1 MERKATFVA
10 IENDG
15 QKRTIENWKKAD
27 ILLLLEALR
36 LKNQDLYA
44 FMQDCVTKG
53 YRQMNFV
60 GIQCEEPP
68 PLGHYYTSEK
78 KTPTFK
84 SSLNDEQLEILVQM
98 LDDMMVFA
106 HPITLTKEV
115 LGAFFRCEQTK
126 LKVRNLRLLCA
137 VMQALSNYGYI
148 GKYWQAPIYKHKL
161 LRAYKKEGYVN
172 RSDLTT
178 ANHAIN
184 NVLMD
189 ERVKTIIKTVKSLL
203 VAKCEKY

>member
-36 LKNQDLYA
+36 VKNQDLYA

-53 YRQMNFV
+53 YPQMNLV

-68 PLGHYYTSEK
+68 PLGHYCTSEK
-78 KTPTFK
+78 KTSTFK

-98 LDDMMVFA
+98 LDYMMVFA
-106 HPITLTKEV
+106 YPVALTKEV
-115 LGAFFRCEQTK
+115 LGAFFRCEQTE
-126 LKVRNLRLLCA
+126 LRVRNLRLLCA
-137 VMQALSNYGYI
+137 VMQALSYYGYI

-161 LRAYKKEGYVN
+161 LRAYKKEGYIN

-189 ERVKTIIKTVKSLL
+189 ERVKTIIKTVKSL
-203 VAKCEKY
+203 

>member
-27 ILLLLEALR
+27 ILLLLETLR
-36 LKNQDLYA
+36 VKNQDLYV
-44 FMQDCVTKG
+44 FMQDCVAKG
-53 YRQMNFV
+53 YRQMNLV

-68 PLGHYYTSEK
+68 PLEHYCTSEK

-84 SSLNDEQLEILVQM
+84 SSLNDGQLEILVQM

-115 LGAFFRCEQTK
+115 LGAFFRCEQTE
-126 LKVRNLRLLCA
+126 LKVHNLRLLCA
-137 VMQALSNYGYI
+137 VMQALSNYGHI

-189 ERVKTIIKTVKSLL
+189 ERVKTIIKTVKSL
-203 VAKCEKY
+203 

>member
-36 LKNQDLYA
+36 VKNQDLYV
-44 FMQDCVTKG
+44 FMQNCVTKG
-53 YRQMNFV
+53 YRQINLV

-68 PLGHYYTSEK
+68 TLGIYRTIEK

-84 SSLNDEQLEILVQM
+84 SSFNDGQLEILVKM
-98 LDDMMVFA
+98 LNDIMVFA
-106 HPITLTKEV
+106 HPTALTKEV
-115 LGAFFRCEQTK
+115 LGAFFKCEQTE

-137 VMQALSNYGYI
+137 IMQALSNYGHI
-148 GKYWQAPIYKHKL
+148 GKNWQAPIYKHKL
-161 LRAYKKEGYVN
+161 LWAYKKEGYVN

-189 ERVKTIIKTVKSLL
+189 ERVKTIIKTVKSL
-203 VAKCEKY
+203 

>member
-36 LKNQDLYA
+36 IKNQDLYA

-53 YRQMNFV
+53 YRQMNLV

-68 PLGHYYTSEK
+68 PLRHYCTSEK

-84 SSLNDEQLEILVQM
+84 SSLNDGQLEILVQM
-98 LDDMMVFA
+98 LNDMMVFA
-106 HPITLTKEV
+106 HPVALTKEV
-115 LGAFFRCEQTK
+115 LGAFFRCEQTE

-137 VMQALSNYGYI
+137 IMQALSNYGHI
-148 GKYWQAPIYKHKL
+148 GRYWQAPIYKHKL
-161 LRAYKKEGYVN
+161 LWAYKKDGHVN

-189 ERVKTIIKTVKSLL
+189 ERVKTIIKTVKSL
-203 VAKCEKY
+203 

>member
-36 LKNQDLYA
+36 IKNQDLYV
-44 FMQDCVTKG
+44 FMQDSVTKG
-53 YRQMNFV
+53 YRQMNLV

-68 PLGHYYTSEK
+68 PLRHYYTSEK

-98 LDDMMVFA
+98 LDDMKVFA
-106 HPITLTKEV
+106 HPVALTKEV
-115 LGAFFRCEQTK
+115 LGAFFRCEQTE
-126 LKVRNLRLLCA
+126 LKVRNLRLLC
-137 VMQALSNYGYI
+137 VIMQALSNYGHI
-148 GKYWQAPIYKHKL
+148 GRYWQAPIYKHKL
-161 LRAYKKEGYVN
+161 LWAYKKDGHVN

-189 ERVKTIIKTVKSLL
+189 ERVKTIIKTVKSL
-203 VAKCEKY
+203 

>member
-27 ILLLLEALR
+27 MLLLLEALR
-36 LKNQDLYA
+36 VKNQDLYV

-53 YRQMNFV
+53 YRQMNLV
-60 GIQCEEPP
+60 GIQCKEPP
-68 PLGHYYTSEK
+68 PLGIYRTSEK

-84 SSLNDEQLEILVQM
+84 SSLNDGQLEILVQM

-115 LGAFFRCEQTK
+115 LRAFFRCEQTE
-126 LKVRNLRLLCA
+126 LKVRNLRLLCT

-148 GKYWQAPIYKHKL
+148 GKYWQAPIYKYKL
-161 LRAYKKEGYVN
+161 LWAYKKEGYIN

-189 ERVKTIIKTVKSLL
+189 ERVKTIIKTVKSL
-203 VAKCEKY
+203 

>member
-36 LKNQDLYA
+36 VKNQDQYV

-53 YRQMNFV
+53 YRQMNLV

-68 PLGHYYTSEK
+68 PLGHYCTSKK

-84 SSLNDEQLEILVQM
+84 SSLNDGQLEILVQM

-115 LGAFFRCEQTK
+115 LGAFFRCEQTE
-126 LKVRNLRLLCA
+126 LKVHNLRLLCA
-137 VMQALSNYGYI
+137 VMQALSNYGHI

-189 ERVKTIIKTVKSLL
+189 ERVKTIIKTVKSL
-203 VAKCEKY
+203 

>member
-1 MERKATFVA
+1 MESKSTFVA

-36 LKNQDLYA
+36 IKNQDLYV
-44 FMQDCVTKG
+44 FMQDCVAKG
-53 YRQMNFV
+53 YRQMNLV

-68 PLGHYYTSEK
+68 PLGHYCTSEM

-84 SSLNDEQLEILVQM
+84 SSFNDGQLDILVKTF
-98 LDDMMVFA
+98 DDMMVFA
-106 HPITLTKEV
+106 HPVTLTKEV
-115 LGAFFRCEQTK
+115 LGAFFRCEQTA

-137 VMQALSNYGYI
+137 AMQALSNYGHI

-161 LRAYKKEGYVN
+161 LWAYKKAGYVN

-189 ERVKTIIKTVKSLL
+189 ERVKTIIKTIKSL
-203 VAKCEKY
+203 

>member
-1 MERKATFVA
+1 MESKATFVA

-36 LKNQDLYA
+36 VKNQDLYA
-44 FMQDCVTKG
+44 FMQDCVAKG
-53 YRQMNFV
+53 YRQMNLV

-68 PLGHYYTSEK
+68 PLGHYCTSEM

-84 SSLNDEQLEILVQM
+84 SSFNDGQLDILVKM

-115 LGAFFRCEQTK
+115 LGAFFRCEQTE

-137 VMQALSNYGYI
+137 VMQALSNYGHI
-148 GKYWQAPIYKHKL
+148 GKYLQDHIYKHKL
-161 LRAYKKEGYVN
+161 LWAYKKAGYVN

-189 ERVKTIIKTVKSLL
+189 ERVKTIIKTIKSL
-203 VAKCEKY
+203 

>member
-36 LKNQDLYA
+36 VKNQDQYV

-53 YRQMNFV
+53 YRQMNLV

-68 PLGHYYTSEK
+68 PLGHYCTSEK
-78 KTPTFK
+78 KTSTFK
-84 SSLNDEQLEILVQM
+84 SSLNDGQLEILVQM

-115 LGAFFRCEQTK
+115 LGAFFRCEQTE
-126 LKVRNLRLLCA
+126 LKVHNLRLLCA
-137 VMQALSNYGYI
+137 VMQALSNYGHI

-189 ERVKTIIKTVKSLL
+189 ERVKTIIKTVKSL
-203 VAKCEKY
+203 

>member
-36 LKNQDLYA
+36 VRNQDLYV

-53 YRQMNFV
+53 YRQMNLV

-68 PLGHYYTSEK
+68 PLGHYCTSK
-78 KTPTFK
+78 KETPTFK
-84 SSLNDEQLEILVQM
+84 SSLNDGQLEILVQM

-115 LGAFFRCEQTK
+115 LRAFFKCEQTE
-126 LKVRNLRLLCA
+126 LKVHNLRLLCA
-137 VMQALSNYGYI
+137 VMQALSNYGHI

-189 ERVKTIIKTVKSLL
+189 ERVKTIIKTVKSL
-203 VAKCEKY
+203 

>member
-15 QKRTIENWKKAD
+15 QKQTIENWKKAD

-36 LKNQDLYA
+36 VKNQDLYV

-53 YRQMNFV
+53 YRQMNLV

-84 SSLNDEQLEILVQM
+84 SSLNDGQLEILVKTF
-98 LDDMMVFA
+98 DDMMVFA
-106 HPITLTKEV
+106 HPVTLTKEV
-115 LGAFFRCEQTK
+115 LGAFFRCEQTA

-137 VMQALSNYGYI
+137 AMQALSNYGHI

-161 LRAYKKEGYVN
+161 LRAYKKEGYIN

-189 ERVKTIIKTVKSLL
+189 ERVKTIIKTVKSL
-203 VAKCEKY
+203 

>member
-36 LKNQDLYA
+36 VRNQDLYV
-44 FMQDCVTKG
+44 FMQNCVTKG
-53 YRQMNFV
+53 YRQMNLV

-68 PLGHYYTSEK
+68 PLGIYRTSEK

-84 SSLNDEQLEILVQM
+84 SSINDGQLEILVKM
-98 LDDMMVFA
+98 FNDMMVFA
-106 HPITLTKEV
+106 HPIALTKEV
-115 LGAFFRCEQTK
+115 LGAFFKCEQTE

-137 VMQALSNYGYI
+137 IMQALSNYGHI
-148 GKYWQAPIYKHKL
+148 GKNWQAPIYKHKL

-189 ERVKTIIKTVKSLL
+189 ERVKTIIRTVKSL
-203 VAKCEKY
+203 

>member
-1 MERKATFVA
+1 MLRAIIRLYIDKQFNDYKMERKATFVA

-36 LKNQDLYA
+36 VRNQDLYV

-53 YRQMNFV
+53 YRQMNLV

-68 PLGHYYTSEK
+68 PLGHYCTSEK

-84 SSLNDEQLEILVQM
+84 SSLNDGQLEILVKM
-98 LDDMMVFA
+98 LDDMMIFA
-106 HPITLTKEV
+106 HPVTLTKEV
-115 LGAFFRCEQTK
+115 LGAFFKCEQTE

-137 VMQALSNYGYI
+137 VM
-148 GKYWQAPIYKHKL
+148 
-161 LRAYKKEGYVN
+161 
-172 RSDLTT
+172 
-178 ANHAIN
+178 
-184 NVLMD
+184 
-189 ERVKTIIKTVKSLL
+189 
-203 VAKCEKY
+203 

>member
-1 MERKATFVA
+1 MDRKATFVA

-27 ILLLLEALR
+27 MLLLLEALR
-36 LKNQDLYA
+36 EKNQDLYA
-44 FMQDCVTKG
+44 FMQDYVTKG
-53 YRQMNFV
+53 YRQMNLV
-60 GIQCEEPP
+60 GIQCKEPP
-68 PLGHYYTSEK
+68 PLGISSTNEK

-84 SSLNDEQLEILVQM
+84 SSLNDGQLEKLVKM
-98 LDDMMVFA
+98 LNDIMVFA
-106 HPITLTKEV
+106 HPVTLTKEV
-115 LGAFFRCEQTK
+115 LGAFFKCEQTE

-137 VMQALSNYGYI
+137 VMQALSNYGHI
-148 GKYWQAPIYKHKL
+148 GKNWQAPIYKHKL
-161 LRAYKKEGYVN
+161 LWAYKKEGYVN

-189 ERVKTIIKTVKSLL
+189 ERVKTIIKTVKSL
-203 VAKCEKY
+203 

>member
-1 MERKATFVA
+1 MESKATFVA

-36 LKNQDLYA
+36 IKNQDLYV
-44 FMQDCVTKG
+44 FMQDCVAKG
-53 YRQMNFV
+53 YRQMNLV

-68 PLGHYYTSEK
+68 PLGHYCTSEK
-78 KTPTFK
+78 KTSTFK
-84 SSLNDEQLEILVQM
+84 SSLNDEQLEILAQM

-106 HPITLTKEV
+106 HPVALTKEV
-115 LGAFFRCEQTK
+115 LRAFFRCEQTE

-148 GKYWQAPIYKHKL
+148 GKYWQVPIYKHKL

-184 NVLMD
+184 DVLMD
-189 ERVKTIIKTVKSLL
+189 ERVKTIIKTVKSLW

>member
-36 LKNQDLYA
+36 VRNQDLYV

-53 YRQMNFV
+53 YRQMNLV

-68 PLGHYYTSEK
+68 PLGHYCTSKK

-84 SSLNDEQLEILVQM
+84 SSLNDGQLEILVQM

-115 LGAFFRCEQTK
+115 LRAFFKCEQTE
-126 LKVRNLRLLCA
+126 LKVHNLRLLCA
-137 VMQALSNYGYI
+137 VMQALSNYGHI

-161 LRAYKKEGYVN
+161 LRAYKKEGCVN

-189 ERVKTIIKTVKSLL
+189 ERVKTIIKTVKSL
-203 VAKCEKY
+203 

>member
-36 LKNQDLYA
+36 VKNQDQYV
-44 FMQDCVTKG
+44 FMQDCVARG
-53 YRQMNFV
+53 YRQMNLV

-68 PLGHYYTSEK
+68 PLGHYCTSKK

-84 SSLNDEQLEILVQM
+84 SSLNDGQLEILVQM

-106 HPITLTKEV
+106 HPVALNKEV
-115 LGAFFRCEQTK
+115 LGAFFRCEQTE
-126 LKVRNLRLLCA
+126 LKVHNLRLLCVA
-137 VMQALSNYGYI
+137 MQALSNYGHI

-189 ERVKTIIKTVKSLL
+189 ERVKTIIKTVKSL
-203 VAKCEKY
+203 

>member
-1 MERKATFVA
+1 MESKATFVA

-36 LKNQDLYA
+36 IKNQDLYV
-44 FMQDCVTKG
+44 FMQDCVAKG
-53 YRQMNFV
+53 YRQMNLV

-68 PLGHYYTSEK
+68 PLGHYCTSEK

-84 SSLNDEQLEILVQM
+84 SSFNDGQLDILVKM

-115 LGAFFRCEQTK
+115 LGAFFRCEQTE
-126 LKVRNLRLLCA
+126 LKVRNLRLLCVA
-137 VMQALSNYGYI
+137 MQALSNYGHI

-161 LRAYKKEGYVN
+161 LWANKKEGYVN

-189 ERVKTIIKTVKSLL
+189 ERVKTIIKTVKSL
-203 VAKCEKY
+203 

>member
-1 MERKATFVA
+1 MERKVTFVA

-36 LKNQDLYA
+36 VRNQDLYV
-44 FMQDCVTKG
+44 FMQDCVIKG
-53 YRQMNFV
+53 YRQMNLV

-68 PLGHYYTSEK
+68 PFGHCCTSEK
-78 KTPTFK
+78 KTSTFK
-84 SSLNDEQLEILVQM
+84 SSLNDGQLEILVKM
-98 LDDMMVFA
+98 LDDMMIFA
-106 HPITLTKEV
+106 HPVALTKEV
-115 LGAFFRCEQTK
+115 LRAFFKCEQTE
-126 LKVRNLRLLCA
+126 LKVHNLRLLCA
-137 VMQALSNYGYI
+137 VMQALSNYGHI

-178 ANHAIN
+178 ANYAIN

-189 ERVKTIIKTVKSLL
+189 ERVKTIIKTVKSL
-203 VAKCEKY
+203 

>member
-1 MERKATFVA
+1 MDRKATFVA

-27 ILLLLEALR
+27 MLLLLEALR
-36 LKNQDLYA
+36 EKNQDLYA
-44 FMQDCVTKG
+44 FMQDYVTKG
-53 YRQMNFV
+53 YRQMNLV
-60 GIQCEEPP
+60 GIQCKEPP
-68 PLGHYYTSEK
+68 PLGISSTNEK

-84 SSLNDEQLEILVQM
+84 SSLNDGQLEILVQM

-115 LGAFFRCEQTK
+115 LRAFFRCEQTE
-126 LKVRNLRLLCA
+126 LKVRNLRLLCT

-161 LRAYKKEGYVN
+161 LWAYKKEGYIN

-189 ERVKTIIKTVKSLL
+189 ERVKTIIKGCSIN
-203 VAKCEKY
+203 

>member
-1 MERKATFVA
+1 MESKSTFVA

-36 LKNQDLYA
+36 IKNQDLYV
-44 FMQDCVTKG
+44 FMQDCVAKG
-53 YRQMNFV
+53 YRQMNLV
-60 GIQCEEPP
+60 GIQCEESP
-68 PLGHYYTSEK
+68 PLGHYCTSEK

-84 SSLNDEQLEILVQM
+84 SSLNDGQLEILVKTF
-98 LDDMMVFA
+98 DDMMVFA
-106 HPITLTKEV
+106 HPVTLTKEV
-115 LGAFFRCEQTK
+115 LGAFFRCEQTA

-137 VMQALSNYGYI
+137 AMQALSNYGHI

-189 ERVKTIIKTVKSLL
+189 ERVKTIIKTVKSL
-203 VAKCEKY
+203 

>member
-1 MERKATFVA
+1 
-10 IENDG
+10 
-15 QKRTIENWKKAD
+15 
-27 ILLLLEALR
+27 
-36 LKNQDLYA
+36 
-44 FMQDCVTKG
+44 
-53 YRQMNFV
+53 MNLV

-68 PLGHYYTSEK
+68 PLGHYCTSEK

-84 SSLNDEQLEILVQM
+84 SSLNGEQLEILVQM

-115 LGAFFRCEQTK
+115 LGAFFKCEQTE

-189 ERVKTIIKTVKSLL
+189 ERVKTIIKTVKSL
-203 VAKCEKY
+203 

>member
-36 LKNQDLYA
+36 VKNQDQYV

-53 YRQMNFV
+53 YRQMNLV

-68 PLGHYYTSEK
+68 PLGHYCTSEK
-78 KTPTFK
+78 KTSTFK
-84 SSLNDEQLEILVQM
+84 SSLNDGQLEILVQM

-115 LGAFFRCEQTK
+115 LGAFFRCEQTE
-126 LKVRNLRLLCA
+126 LKVHNLRLLCA
-137 VMQALSNYGYI
+137 VMQALSNYGHI

-161 LRAYKKEGYVN
+161 LGAYKKEGYVN

-189 ERVKTIIKTVKSLL
+189 ERVKTIIKTVKSL
-203 VAKCEKY
+203 

>member
-1 MERKATFVA
+1 MESKSTFVA

-36 LKNQDLYA
+36 VKNQDLYA
-44 FMQDCVTKG
+44 FMQDCVAKG
-53 YRQMNFV
+53 YRQMNLV

-68 PLGHYYTSEK
+68 PLGHYCTSEK

-84 SSLNDEQLEILVQM
+84 SSLNDGQLEILVKTF
-98 LDDMMVFA
+98 DDMMVFA
-106 HPITLTKEV
+106 HPVTLTKEV
-115 LGAFFRCEQTK
+115 LGAFFRCEQTE
-126 LKVRNLRLLCA
+126 LKVRNLRLLCVA
-137 VMQALSNYGYI
+137 MQALSNYGHI

-161 LRAYKKEGYVN
+161 LWAYKKAGYVN

-189 ERVKTIIKTVKSLL
+189 ERVKTIIKTIKSL
-203 VAKCEKY
+203 

>member
-36 LKNQDLYA
+36 VRNQDLYV

-53 YRQMNFV
+53 YRQMNLV

-68 PLGHYYTSEK
+68 PLGHYCTSKK

-84 SSLNDEQLEILVQM
+84 SSLNDGQLEILVQM

-115 LGAFFRCEQTK
+115 LGAFFKCEQTE
-126 LKVRNLRLLCA
+126 LKVHNLRLLCA
-137 VMQALSNYGYI
+137 VMQALSNYGHI

-189 ERVKTIIKTVKSLL
+189 ERVKTIIKTVKSL
-203 VAKCEKY
+203 

>member
-1 MERKATFVA
+1 MESKATFVA

-27 ILLLLEALR
+27 MLLLLEALR
-36 LKNQDLYA
+36 VKNQDLYV

-53 YRQMNFV
+53 YRQMNLV
-60 GIQCEEPP
+60 GIQCKEPP
-68 PLGHYYTSEK
+68 PLGNYPTSEK

-84 SSLNDEQLEILVQM
+84 SSFNDEQLEILVKM

-115 LGAFFRCEQTK
+115 LGAFFRCEQTE

-137 VMQALSNYGYI
+137 VMQALSNYGHI

-161 LRAYKKEGYVN
+161 LWAYKKAGYVN

-189 ERVKTIIKTVKSLL
+189 ERVKTIIKTIKSL
-203 VAKCEKY
+203 

>member
-1 MERKATFVA
+1 MDRKATFVA

-27 ILLLLEALR
+27 MLLLLEALR
-36 LKNQDLYA
+36 EKNQDLYA
-44 FMQDCVTKG
+44 FMQDYVTKG
-53 YRQMNFV
+53 YRQMNLV
-60 GIQCEEPP
+60 GIQCKEPP
-68 PLGHYYTSEK
+68 PLGISSTNEK

-84 SSLNDEQLEILVQM
+84 SSLNDGQLEILVQM

-115 LGAFFRCEQTK
+115 LGAFFRCEQTE
-126 LKVRNLRLLCA
+126 LKVRNLRLLCT

-161 LRAYKKEGYVN
+161 LWAYKKEGYIN

-189 ERVKTIIKTVKSLL
+189 ERVKTIIKTVKSL
-203 VAKCEKY
+203 

>member
-36 LKNQDLYA
+36 VKNQDLYV
-44 FMQDCVTKG
+44 FMQNCVTKG
-53 YRQMNFV
+53 YRQMNLV

-68 PLGHYYTSEK
+68 PLGIYRTSEK

-84 SSLNDEQLEILVQM
+84 SSFNNGQLEVLAKM

-106 HPITLTKEV
+106 HPIKLTKEV
-115 LGAFFRCEQTK
+115 LGAFFRCEQTE

-137 VMQALSNYGYI
+137 IMQALSNYGHI
-148 GKYWQAPIYKHKL
+148 GKNWQAPIYKHKL

-189 ERVKTIIKTVKSLL
+189 ERVKTIIKTVKSL
-203 VAKCEKY
+203 

>member
-1 MERKATFVA
+1 MESKATFVA
-10 IENDG
+10 IETDG

-36 LKNQDLYA
+36 VKNQDLYA
-44 FMQDCVTKG
+44 FMQDCVAKG
-53 YRQMNFV
+53 YRQMNLV

-68 PLGHYYTSEK
+68 PLGHYCTSEK

-84 SSLNDEQLEILVQM
+84 SSLNDGQLEISVKTF
-98 LDDMMVFA
+98 DDMMVFA
-106 HPITLTKEV
+106 HPVALTKEV
-115 LGAFFRCEQTK
+115 LGAFFRCEQTE
-126 LKVRNLRLLCA
+126 LKVRNLRLLCVA
-137 VMQALSNYGYI
+137 MQALSNYGYI

-161 LRAYKKEGYVN
+161 LWAYKKAGYVN

-189 ERVKTIIKTVKSLL
+189 ERVKTIIKTIKSL
-203 VAKCEKY
+203 

>member
-36 LKNQDLYA
+36 VKNQDLYV
-44 FMQDCVTKG
+44 FMQNCVTKG
-53 YRQMNFV
+53 YRQMNLV

-68 PLGHYYTSEK
+68 PLGIYRTSEK

-84 SSLNDEQLEILVQM
+84 SSFNDGQLEILVKM
-98 LDDMMVFA
+98 FNDIMVFA
-106 HPITLTKEV
+106 HPIALTKEV
-115 LGAFFRCEQTK
+115 LGAFFKCEQTE

-137 VMQALSNYGYI
+137 IMQALSNYGHI
-148 GKYWQAPIYKHKL
+148 GKNWQAPIYKHKL
-161 LRAYKKEGYVN
+161 LWAYKKEGYVN

-189 ERVKTIIKTVKSLL
+189 ERVKTIIKTVKSL
-203 VAKCEKY
+203 

>member
-1 MERKATFVA
+1 MERKTTFVA

-36 LKNQDLYA
+36 EKNQDLYA
-44 FMQDCVTKG
+44 FMQDCVAKG
-53 YRQMNFV
+53 YRQMNLV

-68 PLGHYYTSEK
+68 PLGHYCTSEK
-78 KTPTFK
+78 KTSTFK
-84 SSLNDEQLEILVQM
+84 SSLNDGQLEILVQM

-106 HPITLTKEV
+106 HPVALTKEV
-115 LGAFFRCEQTK
+115 LGAFFRCEQTE
-126 LKVRNLRLLCA
+126 LKVRNLRLLCVA
-137 VMQALSNYGYI
+137 MQALSNYGHI

-161 LRAYKKEGYVN
+161 LWAYKKEEYVN

-189 ERVKTIIKTVKSLL
+189 ERVKTIIKTVKNL
-203 VAKCEKY
+203 

>member
-36 LKNQDLYA
+36 VKNQDLYV

-53 YRQMNFV
+53 YRQMNLV
-60 GIQCEEPP
+60 GIQCKEPP
-68 PLGHYYTSEK
+68 PLGIYRTSEK

-84 SSLNDEQLEILVQM
+84 SSFNDGQLEILVKM
-98 LDDMMVFA
+98 LNDIMVFA
-106 HPITLTKEV
+106 HPIALTKEV
-115 LGAFFRCEQTK
+115 LGAFFKCEQTG

-137 VMQALSNYGYI
+137 IMQALSNYGHI
-148 GKYWQAPIYKHKL
+148 GKKASSNIQAQ
-161 LRAYKKEGYVN
+161 
-172 RSDLTT
+172 
-178 ANHAIN
+178 
-184 NVLMD
+184 
-189 ERVKTIIKTVKSLL
+189 
-203 VAKCEKY
+203 VALGI

>member
-1 MERKATFVA
+1 MERKATLVA

-36 LKNQDLYA
+36 VKNQDLYV
-44 FMQDCVTKG
+44 FMQNCVTKG
-53 YRQMNFV
+53 YRQMNLV

-68 PLGHYYTSEK
+68 PLGNYRTSKK

-84 SSLNDEQLEILVQM
+84 SSFNDVQLEILVKM
-98 LDDMMVFA
+98 LNDIMVFA
-106 HPITLTKEV
+106 HPIALTKEV
-115 LGAFFRCEQTK
+115 LGAFFKCEQTE

-137 VMQALSNYGYI
+137 IMQALSNYGHI
-148 GKYWQAPIYKHKL
+148 GKNWQAPIYKHKL
-161 LRAYKKEGYVN
+161 LWAYKKEGYVN

-189 ERVKTIIKTVKSLL
+189 ERVKTIIKTVKSL
-203 VAKCEKY
+203 

>member
-36 LKNQDLYA
+36 IKNQDLYA

-53 YRQMNFV
+53 YRQMNLV

-68 PLGHYYTSEK
+68 PLGHYCTSEK

-84 SSLNDEQLEILVQM
+84 SSLNDGQLEILMQM
-98 LDDMMVFA
+98 FDDMMVFA
-106 HPITLTKEV
+106 HPIALTKEV
-115 LGAFFRCEQTK
+115 QGAFFRCEQTE

-137 VMQALSNYGYI
+137 IMQALSNYGHI
-148 GKYWQAPIYKHKL
+148 GRYWQAPIYKHKL
-161 LRAYKKEGYVN
+161 LWAYKKDGHVN

-178 ANHAIN
+178 ANYAIN

-189 ERVKTIIKTVKSLL
+189 ERVKTIIKTIKSL
-203 VAKCEKY
+203 